1 MERGFGREELVQRFR
16 SVSDVFTNA
25 LQRRRSEMKLRTSEE
40 KFRQF
45 FSHIPEYSYIIAPD
59 GMIIDAND
67 QATNAL
73 GYNRGELIGK
83 SFATLYAPESMPKMT
98 ELFDRWIEHEEI
110 INEEMVVI
118 TKAGEK
124 RIVLLNVGAVKN
136 NDGTIIQ
143 FAAMQRDIT
152 EQKNAEIETLAARRE
167 LWHTDRLFRMG
178 ELTASLAHELNQPLT
193 SILSNAKAAI
203 RFIESDR
210 IDMKEL
216 IEILEDIAAD
226 DKRAGDIIRS
236 LRSMVRQEEGEQEV
250 IAINDLLFETISLF
264 NSEAVIRNVRIE
276 TSFADYLPSVKIVRI
291 QLQQVVI
298 NLLLNAVESMMGELD
313 NVNRRIVVETRVVD
327 GNRVL
332 VAIRDFG
339 TGIEEPELIRIFESF
354 CTTKRSG
361 LGIGLSLARSIIE
374 AQAGSIWAENNPDK
388 GTTFYFELPGLKQ

>member
-1 MERGFGREELVQRFR
+1 
-16 SVSDVFTNA
+16 
-25 LQRRRSEMKLRTSEE
+25 
-40 KFRQF
+40 
-45 FSHIPEYSYIIAPD
+45 
-59 GMIIDAND
+59 
-67 QATNAL
+67 
-73 GYNRGELIGK
+73 
-83 SFATLYAPESMPKMT
+83 
-98 ELFDRWIEHEEI
+98 
-110 INEEMVVI
+110 
-118 TKAGEK
+118 
-124 RIVLLNVGAVKN
+124 
-136 NDGTIIQ
+136 
-143 FAAMQRDIT
+143 MQRDIT

-178 ELTASLAHELNQPLT
+178 KLTASLAHELNQPLT

-264 NSEAVIRNVRIE
+264 NSEAVIRKVRIE

-298 NLLLNAVESMMGELD
+298 NLLMNAVESMIGELD

-354 CTTKRSG
+354 FTTKRSG

-388 GTTFYFELPGLKQ
+388 GTTFYFELGVKA